1 MNWHGRLILW
11 SLAILGATFLPPA
24 YSAEPVSESTASS
37 APCVQSETKHKHG
50 GPLLSWWNSLHF
62 FSSNG
67 QDPDRPSRD
76 ESCRFIFGSSYEYF
90 NKAYQRSSSD
100 DLQIPAS
107 NHPPA
112 N

>member
-1 MNWHGRLILW
+1 MNRHWRLMLW
-11 SLAILGATFLPPA
+11 SLAALAGTFLPPA
-24 YSAEPVSESTASS
+24 YSAEPVSESTTSS
-37 APCVQSETKHKHG
+37 APCVQSGIKHG
-50 GPLLSWWNSLHF
+50 GPLLSWWQSLHF
-62 FSSNG
+62 FSGKG

-90 NKAYQRSSSD
+90 TKSYQRSSAD
-100 DLQIPAS
+100 DLQFPTA